1 MRLREAGERRF
12 LARVQRE
19 LGGSG
24 GAVLLGIGD
33 DAAVIECPVGHSLV
47 LTCDAAV
54 AGRHFRRQWLTDA
67 QIGSRAVRAAVSDIA
82 AMGAV
87 PAAAL
92 LTLIISPDEPE
103 RAAHDIVAGAAAAC
117 EALGLN
123 LAGGETVSTDGPLT
137 LNVTV
142 AGFVAEGRALTRG
155 AAKPGD
161 ALLVSGTLGDSAAGL
176 AALKVG
182 PTQGPDAARVI
193 ARHTQPKP
201 RLELARLLADAGVH
215 CAIDVS
221 DGLVCDAGHIAD
233 ESSVGLVIHT
243 GALPI
248 SDECRAVARAL
259 NTDPLVWA
267 LSGGEDFELLLTTP
281 PVTAAELLERVPR
294 ELDLQL
300 TRIGDVTVGS
310 GVNVVGADGQAID
323 LSEEGWDHF
332 A

>member
-1 MRLREAGERRF
+1 MRLREAGERGF

-33 DAAVIECPVGHSLV
+33 DAAIIECPPGHSLV

-54 AGRHFRRQWLTDA
+54 AGRHFRREWLTDA
-67 QIGSRAVRAAVSDIA
+67 QVGARAVRAAVSDVA
-82 AMGAV
+82 AMGAQ

-92 LTLIISPDEPE
+92 LALVISPDEPE
-103 RAAHDIVAGAAAAC
+103 QTAHDIVTGAAAAC
-117 EALGLN
+117 ETLGLR

-137 LNVTV
+137 LDVTV
-142 AGFVAEGRALTRG
+142 AGFVAESRALTRG

-161 ALLVSGTLGDSAAGL
+161 ALLVSGALGDSAAGL
-176 AALKVG
+176 AALSVG
-182 PTQGPDAARVI
+182 STEGPDAARVI
-193 ARHTQPKP
+193 ARYTEPEP
-201 RLELARLLADAGVH
+201 RLELARSLACASVH

-248 SDECRAVARAL
+248 SDECRAVAKAL

>member
-33 DAAVIECPVGHSLV
+33 DAAIIECPVGHSLV

-54 AGRHFRRQWLTDA
+54 AGRHFRREWLTDA
-67 QIGSRAVRAAVSDIA
+67 QVGSRAVRAAVSDIA
-82 AMGAV
+82 AMGAA

-103 RAAHDIVAGAAAAC
+103 RAAHDIVAGAADAC
-117 EALGLN
+117 EALGLK

-137 LNVTV
+137 LDVTV
-142 AGFVAEGRALTRG
+142 TGFVAEGRALTRG

-182 PTQGPDAARVI
+182 STQSPDAARVI
-193 ARHTQPKP
+193 ARYTQPEP
-201 RLELARLLADAGVH
+201 RLELARLLADASVH

-233 ESSVGLVIHT
+233 ESGVGLVIHAE
-243 GALPI
+243 ALPI
-248 SDECRAVARAL
+248 SDECRAVAGSL
-259 NTDPLVWA
+259 HTDPIAWA
-267 LSGGEDFELLLTTP
+267 LSGGEDFELLVTTP
-281 PVTAAELLERVPR
+281 PGTTDELLERAPR
-294 ELDLQL
+294 ELGLLL
-300 TRIGDVTVGS
+300 TRIGDVTEGS
-310 GVNVVGADGQAID
+310 GVKVVGADGHAIH
-323 LSEEGWDHF
+323 LTEQGWDHF